1 MEVLFPC
8 VFLNNSCGAGFAEVP
23 SISLGIVP
31 RTHSSPGTLSAG
43 PALATCR
50 MGALLVP
57 PPLTNFPP
65 SYWPIAGEAEFLER
79 HVFRKAQGGARA
91 EEGGS
96 SGAAVWVGG
105 GGKDAIALLDSQSIV
120 DRDYR

>member
-1 MEVLFPC
+1 MEVFTPAFFIKAA
-8 VFLNNSCGAGFAEVP
+8 VPGFAEVP
-23 SISLGIVP
+23 SISLGVVP

-50 MGALLVP
+50 MDALLV

-65 SYWPIAGEAEFLER
+65 SYWPIAGKAQFLER

-105 GGKDAIALLDSQSIV
+105 GGKDAIALLDLQSIV